1 MNRSRYNEYFKMYKT
16 KHDYMLS
23 ILLRLHDIF
32 LVVSEKGRDKTS
44 SHKKNQN
51 GVGMK
56 PTR

>member
-1 MNRSRYNEYFKMYKT
+1 MYKT